1 MNKLIFDPADLEQ
14 YRLQASVADFDAEM
28 AAYKHASER
37 ARAALSN
44 CFCTHAYGDDP
55 AEKLDVYAA
64 RHAGAPVYLFIHGGY
79 WRMLSKDDSAMMAQS
94 LHAAGATVICLD
106 YGLAPAYRLPQIVAQ
121 CERALQWVHAHAR
134 QFNGDPQRIHISG
147 SSAGGHLSG
156 MLLAADAQR
165 EQRLIHSASILSGV
179 MDLHPILQTAVNDW
193 LQLDEEQ
200 AQRYSPALHPPAQGT
215 PVLVAWGALEPAVMH
230 EQSRHYARQCELAGC
245 VVRSMSVPNRHHF
258 NVLMDLEQS
267 DSALT
272 LAVLQTMNRHTQE
285 ERL

>member
-1 MNKLIFDPADLEQ
+1 MNKLVFDQADLDQ

-28 AAYKHASER
+28 AAYRQASER
-37 ARAALSN
+37 ARLTLKP
-44 CFCTHAYGDDP
+44 CFSTHAYGDE
-55 AEKLDVYAA
+55 AVEKLDIYAA
-64 RHAGAPVYLFIHGGY
+64 SQAGAPVYLFIHGGY

-106 YGLAPAYRLPQIVAQ
+106 YGLAPAYRLPQMIEQ
-121 CERALQWVHAHAR
+121 CERALQWVYTHVA
-134 QFNGDPQRIHISG
+134 QFNGDPRRIHISG

-165 EQRLIHSASILSGV
+165 TQRLIHSASIISGV
-179 MDLHPILQTAVNDW
+179 MDLHPILQTAVNGW
-193 LQLDEEQ
+193 LQLDQEQ
-200 AQRYSPALHPPAQGT
+200 AQRYSPALHPPAAQT
-215 PVLVAWGALEPAVMH
+215 PVLVAWGEQEPTVMQ

-245 VVRSMSVPNRHHF
+245 SVRRLAVPNRNHF

-272 LAVLQTMNRHTQE
+272 LALLQTMDRHTKE

>member
-1 MNKLIFDPADLEQ
+1 MSKLAFDPADLDQ

-28 AAYKHASER
+28 AAYRQASER
-37 ARAALSN
+37 ARSALKL
-44 CFCTHAYGDDP
+44 CFSTHAYGDESV
-55 AEKLDVYAA
+55 EKLDIYAA
-64 RHAGAPVYLFIHGGY
+64 NQAGAPVYLFIHGGY

-106 YGLAPAYRLPQIVAQ
+106 YGLAPAYHLPQMIEQ
-121 CERALQWVHAHAR
+121 CERALQWVHAHAT
-134 QFNGDPQRIHISG
+134 QFNGDPHRIHISG

-165 EQRLIHSASILSGV
+165 KQRLIHSASIISGV
-179 MDLHPILQTAVNDW
+179 MDLHPILQTAVNGW
-193 LQLDEEQ
+193 LQLDQEQ
-200 AQRYSPALHPPAQGT
+200 AQRYSPALHPPAAQT
-215 PVLVAWGALEPAVMH
+215 PVLVAWGEQEPAVMQ

-245 VVRSMSVPNRHHF
+245 SVRRLAVPNRNHF

-267 DSALT
+267 GSALT
-272 LAVLQTMNRHTQE
+272 LALLQTMDRHTKE

>member
-1 MNKLIFDPADLEQ
+1 MNKLVFDPADLDQ

-28 AAYKHASER
+28 AAYRQASER
-37 ARAALSN
+37 ARLALKP
-44 CFCTHAYGDDP
+44 CFSTHAYGDE
-55 AEKLDVYAA
+55 AVEKLDIYAA
-64 RHAGAPVYLFIHGGY
+64 SQAGAPVYLFIHGGY
-79 WRMLSKDDSAMMAQS
+79 WRMSSKDDSAMMAQS

-106 YGLAPAYRLPQIVAQ
+106 YGLAPAYRLPQMIEQ
-121 CERALQWVHAHAR
+121 CERALQWVYTHAA
-134 QFNGDPQRIHISG
+134 QFNGDPLRIHISG

-165 EQRLIHSASILSGV
+165 TQRLIHSASIISGV

-193 LQLDEEQ
+193 LQLDQEQ
-200 AQRYSPALHPPAQGT
+200 AQRYSPALHPPAAQT
-215 PVLVAWGALEPAVMH
+215 PVLVAWGEKEPAVMQ

-245 VVRSMSVPNRHHF
+245 SVHRLAVPNRNHF

-267 DSALT
+267 GSALT
-272 LAVLQTMNRHTQE
+272 LALLQTMDRHTKE